1 MITFVKSA
9 ERFRGEVMGTLFK
22 IQHTSINKSNKDS
35 INDIVKRIQSGDD
48 ALKEH
53 FISQYT
59 PFIIKTLCSTLGTYI
74 DINNSEEFSIGL
86 LAFNES
92 IECFNE
98 KKNCSFFNFSEQVIK
113 RKLYTYLSSR
123 KKELKT
129 LPFSYFEET
138 DENFENKYCVSE
150 SNDALH
156 NIEMKDQYELFE
168 EKLGEFGISFEDLVL
183 HKPKHRDSLQQAI
196 HIAKTLADDMVLY
209 NKLMTKKTIPMV
221 ELLKKVKV
229 NHKAVEKNRKFI
241 ISVCIILGEGFDD
254 IKEHIKEVIN

>member
-1 MITFVKSA
+1 
-9 ERFRGEVMGTLFK
+9 LFK
-22 IQHTSINKSNKDS
+22 IQRISRSKSDIDS
-35 INDIVKRIQSGDD
+35 INDIIKRIQCGDD
-48 ALKEH
+48 YLKEQ
-53 FISQYT
+53 FISQYK
-59 PFIIKTLCSTLGTYI
+59 PFIIKILCNTLGTYI

-92 IECFNE
+92 IECYNE
-98 KKNCSFFNFSEQVIK
+98 KKNSSFFNFSEQVIK
-113 RKLYTYLSSR
+113 RKLYTHLNSR
-123 KKELKT
+123 KKELNT

-138 DENFENKYCVSE
+138 DENFENKYCASD

-156 NIEMKDQYELFE
+156 NIEMKDQYERFE

-183 HKPKHRDSLQQAI
+183 YKPKHRDSLQQAI
-196 HIAKTLADDMVLY
+196 NIAKTLAEDKVLY

-254 IKEHIKEVIN
+254 IKGHIREVVN

>member
-1 MITFVKSA
+1 
-9 ERFRGEVMGTLFK
+9 LFK
-22 IQHTSINKSNKDS
+22 IKRISRSKPDIDS
-35 INDIVKRIQSGDD
+35 VNDIIKRIQCGDD
-48 ALKEH
+48 YLKEQ

-59 PFIIKTLCSTLGTYI
+59 PFIIKILCNTLGKYI

-92 IECFNE
+92 IECYNE

-113 RKLYTYLSSR
+113 RKLYTHLNSR
-123 KKELKT
+123 KKELNT

-138 DENFENKYCVSE
+138 DENFENKYCASD

-156 NIEMKDQYELFE
+156 NIEMKDQYERFE

-183 HKPKHRDSLQQAI
+183 YKPKHRDSLQQAI
-196 HIAKTLADDMVLY
+196 NIAKTLAEDRVLY
-209 NKLMTKKTIPMV
+209 NKLMAKKTIPMV

-229 NHKAVEKNRKFI
+229 NHKAVEKNRRFI

-254 IKEHIKEVIN
+254 IKGHIREVVN